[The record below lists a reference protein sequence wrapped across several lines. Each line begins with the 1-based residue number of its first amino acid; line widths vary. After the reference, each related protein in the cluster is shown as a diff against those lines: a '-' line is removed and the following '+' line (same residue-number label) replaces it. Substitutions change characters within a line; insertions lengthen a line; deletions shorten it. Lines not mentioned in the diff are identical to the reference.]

1 MPADLK
7 ALPGASPEREDVLR
21 GCHGFRVRS
30 QNGHLGFVEEVHL
43 DPTLR
48 LPVSLAVRAGR
59 IIVLLV
65 PVEEVEAV
73 LPEEQLIVLG
83 PYESK
88 FVPEL
93 RRDRIVLHAAA
104 S

>member
-1 MPADLK
+1 MRADLT
-7 ALPGASPEREDVLR
+7 ALPTSPPEPEDVLR

-43 DPTLR
+43 DATLR
-48 LPVSLAVRAGR
+48 FPVSLAVRAGR

-73 LPEEQLIVLG
+73 IPEEPLIVLG

-88 FVPEL
+88 FVPDI